1 MDRTLRQE
9 SLAPNKLATLWS
21 TLLNRCRRSSI
32 TARLLPSVRIA
43 RQLIHFGPWRIIPRF
58 FIQRLRPAAVEHRP
72 FADSLLP
79 NLDPVAVADEIRQN
93 SVAVAGVLPLE
104 LVSRLR
110 AITDRLPIGD
120 YQLMHSIDDDVRRL
134 ADDPKI
140 KATLRAY
147 LQCEPVLLEST
158 LVITKPHDGGALSE
172 QNYFHFDYAGWDS
185 LNLFVYLSDMNIDAS
200 CHVIARGSH
209 RDVGFR
215 DILRGHLDDDEA
227 LQRFGDSIETITGP
241 AGTLFFENT
250 EAFHRRY
257 PGNER
262 RVMLNLLFA
271 SHRNLLSHGRTSRQ
285 HMQRRKQAYERKR
298 EAAEN

>member
-9 SLAPNKLATLWS
+9 ALAPNKLATLWS

-32 TARLLPSVRIA
+32 TARLLPPIRVA

-58 FIQRLRPAAVEHRP
+58 LIRRLRPAAAEHQP
-72 FADSLLP
+72 LTDSLLP
-79 NLDPVAVADEIRQN
+79 HLDPVAVANEIRHN
-93 SVAVAGVLPLE
+93 SVAVAGVLPPDF
-104 LVSRLR
+104 VSRLR
-110 AITDRLPIGD
+110 AITDKLPIGD
-120 YQLMHSIDDDVRRL
+120 YQVMHSIDDDIRSL
-134 ADDPKI
+134 TDDPKI

-158 LVITKPHDGGALSE
+158 LVITKPHGGGPLSE

-185 LNLFVYLSDMNIDAS
+185 LNIFVYLSDMDSEAS

-209 RDVGFR
+209 RDIRVR

-227 LQRFGDSIETITGP
+227 LQRFGNSIETITGP

-298 EAAEN
+298 EAAAN